1 MNHISIRKHSVLL
14 ILVLAVLLFTTPLAH
29 ASSAEELDAAATATL
44 TQFYEEFPA
53 GRELAGKA
61 AGLLIFPSIVKA
73 GVIFGGGG
81 YGEGVLRIGGHTED
95 YYNSV
100 SASLGLQAGV
110 QSESLVLL
118 FMTRDALN
126 DFRDS
131 EGWEAGVDGSVTVVT
146 AGVAGS
152 IDTTTANQPII
163 GFMFGHVGFMGKL
176 TLEGTKMTR
185 ISK

>member
-1 MNHISIRKHSVLL
+1 MEKEFFES
-14 ILVLAVLLFTTPLAH
+14 AGTP
-29 ASSAEELDAAATATL
+29 T
-44 TQFYEEFPA
+44 
-53 GRELAGKA
+53 
-61 AGLLIFPSIVKA
+61 
-73 GVIFGGGG
+73 
-81 YGEGVLRIGGHTED
+81 D